1 MNTANSSPAVVSQSF
16 ALALRGYRF
25 ASYLL
30 RKFLDDHCIETASAL
45 TYQTIFAVVPLLT
58 VAYLLINA
66 VPALAGVDKQIE
78 DFIFTNIVPENVGV
92 IREYL
97 SDFSTQARR
106 LGAVSLGFLA
116 FTAFWMLLTIEK
128 TFNRIWHVNEPR
140 QGFQRWLM
148 YWTVLPL
155 VPFVVIAG
163 IVITGY
169 VVTLPYV
176 SDVATSSY
184 FL

>member
-45 TYQTIFAVVPLLT
+45 TYQTMFAVVPLLT

-148 YWTVLPL
+148 YWAVLTL
-155 VPFVVIAG
+155 APFVVIAG